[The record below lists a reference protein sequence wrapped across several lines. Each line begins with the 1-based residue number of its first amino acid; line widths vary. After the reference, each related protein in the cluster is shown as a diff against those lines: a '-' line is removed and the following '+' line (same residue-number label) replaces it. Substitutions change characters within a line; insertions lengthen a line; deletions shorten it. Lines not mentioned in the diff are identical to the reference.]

1 MAMDS
6 GIRRGIAARMVE
18 LDASIPDDWQQVLI
32 GHRDMP
38 LHLGWWASFDPA
50 GRPLISKYGSL
61 IYGVEDLLSAVDS
74 NCRIFGE
81 AMHSGPSVSYRGGY
95 AMETMDLG
103 GLPIVAN
110 SLGSRGVVLAFIA
123 AIGCYVRGFALLAG
137 PLHDLTKKKLLSMKQ
152 AIANEV
158 INEGRLLNLISNDT
172 QKLVDAGGNFH
183 FAWFSLVEI
192 FVVSGFIIAE
202 AGVSGVPGVVLVLLC
217 QPIPIWMSC
226 LVGRLR
232 LRAIR
237 YTDERV
243 RLVGELI
250 AGIKTVK
257 LNGWTGSFLHLI
269 AKIRNKEVHWIKRGL
284 CLKFLILTLKDSVVP
299 LASMSIFWT
308 YARLF
313 GHLTASM
320 SFSVLALLGILARVF
335 NFAPTGI
342 QYAGE
347 AVAAVQRL
355 QHFLSIPVVGQQSEK
370 DKVSI
375 VQPETS
381 IFVSKVSFS
390 WGMPERRGE
399 KFPSVMASSGSLAP
413 VLKDINFNV
422 QRGQLIGITGPV
434 GSGKSSLLL
443 SLMGDTNRIL
453 AACGLDYDI
462 SRLPASDYTEI
473 GDRGLN
479 LSGGQKAR
487 IGLARACYSCA
498 PVVLLDDPFA
508 AVDAVTTSHI
518 VQHVLRGILQGR
530 TIVLT
535 TQDLNVLDY
544 CDEIFMVHAGVLQS
558 IDRKRPVLDA
568 LKSNWPESV
577 KQSAKDGASSI
588 SMHHSL
594 QEQWLATLIKLQNC
608 TAADHSVA
616 EKLDNSSLYSQLEI
630 KAPNSLSEQNN
641 LNKVDCNRLIDVS
654 YRDGTPFSLIN
665 ESEAHSQSEDL
676 QNCIYNKSRG
686 ALIVKEDRVEGR
698 VTWTT
703 LKTYLRACGYSTFVL
718 VIGMFLLTQ
727 AARVMLTYW
736 LAIWTDGIYH
746 FKLELYAGIYVCI
759 ILGATLFS
767 ATRAYGFSHVTSVAA
782 NTLHKTMAKGVF
794 NSPLSFFEQ
803 NLSGRLLNRFSKD
816 QACIDE
822 MLPNTAQSMLENIMG
837 SIGSIAIIAVLVPW
851 FLLALPPFVGV
862 LLYFQRHYTAVSRE
876 LKRLD
881 GISRSPISGHFIETL
896 QGLTTIRAY
905 GAEET
910 IHTRLAN
917 LLDGNN
923 SANILFQHVSRWLSF
938 RLDLAAAVCVTVTA
952 LLVVLLQD
960 HIAPGI
966 AGVILVQS
974 LQLTGLFQYGVRMAA
989 DTENNFTSVERVCA
1003 FADLEQEGHLG
1014 SPFELVSDD
1023 WPSLGGI
1030 LFLNYTMAYKED
1042 LAPVL
1047 NKVTLKVRP
1056 KEKVGIVGRTGAG
1069 KSSLVHALFRLVDNS
1084 GCTGSICIDGID
1096 IKSVGLDDLRQRL
1109 SIVPQDPVLFKETLR
1124 VNLDPFTRHTDSEIF
1139 EALKAVH
1146 LVSKIQSLDKGLY
1159 AVAGGGG
1166 ASFSVGECQ
1175 LLCLARAILRRSCIL
1190 VLDEATSAI
1199 DKDVDTMIQLVLR
1212 EHFQSSTIL
1221 SIAHRASTLQHCDR
1235 FLLLSAD
1242 GGIVELGDPQA
1253 LQEH

>member
-1 MAMDS
+1 MASPELQASLPSLLTWHWITPLVRLGNHKVLQKEDLYEL
-6 GIRRGIAARMVE
+6 IPEDKAVACQELWRKAIAGDQQEMSVWAALFRSLGRPYLMAALWKPVW
-18 LDASIPDDWQQVLI
+18 LASILLQVYILKA
-32 GHRDMP
+32 
-38 LHLGWWASFDPA
+38 LVHLVETRSKNIQWWRGWLLVSTMFLAVTVQSIAQNNLFSLCQRYSMRA
-50 GRPLISKYGSL
+50 RSMINMAISY
-61 IYGVEDLLSAVDS
+61 
-74 NCRIFGE
+74 
-81 AMHSGPSVSYRGGY
+81 
-95 AMETMDLG
+95 
-103 GLPIVAN
+103 
-110 SLGSRGVVLAFIA
+110 
-123 AIGCYVRGFALLAG
+123 
-137 PLHDLTKKKLLSMKQ
+137 KLLSMKQ

-192 FVVSGFIIAE
+192 FIVSGFIIAE

-269 AKIRNKEVHWIKRGL
+269 AKIRNKEVCWIKTGL

-299 LASMSIFWT
+299 LASMSIFWI
-308 YARLF
+308 YVRLF

-335 NFAPTGI
+335 YFAPTGI
-342 QYAGE
+342 QHAGE

-355 QHFLSIPVVGQQSEK
+355 QHFLSIPIVGQQSEK
-370 DKVSI
+370 DKVSF

-390 WGMPERRGE
+390 WGIPERRGE
-399 KFPSVMASSGSLAP
+399 KFPSVMTSSLAP
-413 VLKDINFNV
+413 ALKDLNFNV

-443 SLMGDTNRIL
+443 SLMGDTNTLQGMYLVDKPIAYASQQPRIFNDTICNNILFGCKNSVSFYQKIL

-518 VQHVLRGILQGR
+518 VQHALRGILQGR

-535 TQDLNVLDY
+535 TQDSNVLNY

-568 LKSNWPESV
+568 VKNSWPESV

-588 SMHHSL
+588 FMYHAL
-594 QEQWLATLIKLQNC
+594 QEQRLATPIKLQNC
-608 TAADHSVA
+608 TAAAHSSERLVA
-616 EKLDNSSLYSQLEI
+616 EKLDNSSFYSQLEL
-630 KAPNSLSEQNN
+630 KAPKSLSEQNN
-641 LNKVDCNRLIDVS
+641 LKKVDCNRLVDVS
-654 YRDGTPFSLIN
+654 SRDGTPFSLVN

-676 QNCIYNKSRG
+676 QNCIYNKSHG
-686 ALIVKEDRVEGR
+686 ALIVIEDRVEGR

-703 LKTYLRACGYSTFVL
+703 LKTYLRACG
-718 VIGMFLLTQ
+718 
-727 AARVMLTYW
+727 
-736 LAIWTDGIYH
+736 
-746 FKLELYAGIYVCI
+746 
-759 ILGATLFS
+759 
-767 ATRAYGFSHVTSVAA
+767 HVTSVAA
-782 NTLHKTMAKGVF
+782 NTLHKTMAMGVF

-822 MLPNTAQSMLENIMG
+822 LLPNTAQSMLENIMG

-905 GAEET
+905 RAEET
-910 IHTRLAN
+910 IRTRLAN

-960 HIAPGI
+960 RIAPGI

-1003 FADLEQEGHLG
+1003 FADLEQEDGLG

-1047 NKVTLKVRP
+1047 NKITLKVRP

-1069 KSSLVHALFRLVDNS
+1069 KSSLVHALFRLVDNA

-1175 LLCLARAILRRSCIL
+1175 LLCLARAILRRSRIL

-1242 GGIVELGDPQA
+1242 GGIVELGNLQT